1 LQAERVR
8 ALGALRSLKCNKKLA
23 AQKQPETH
31 FLSNEEKEIWIED
44 HVAREIA
51 GARKRVDNAEAAV
64 QQEQDDMTHGEIAR
78 LISIVPKRTFKQM
91 LVAIGASLG
100 DLASSNHGED
110 GEDEDDKET
119 EQGKLSEDN
128 EPG

>member
-1 LQAERVR
+1 
-8 ALGALRSLKCNKKLA
+8 LKCNKKLA
-23 AQKQPETH
+23 AQKQRETH
-31 FLSNEEKEIWIED
+31 FLSNEEKQIWIED
-44 HVAREIA
+44 YVAREIA

-78 LISIVPKRTFKQM
+78 LMSIVPKRTFKQM

-119 EQGKLSEDN
+119 EQGKLSEDD